1 MSSKKLESMLLS
13 DNINQEQIND
23 YLERDYKKNTREL
36 FVILLNAIKEKTLM
50 EINTILDNIEEIV
63 LSQDSDHQQVINNAL
78 KETKFKLE
86 TLKGHREN
94 VEIKSIRTRL
104 SEINDKLLLEKEKE
118 DNSNLYD
125 FYRYLIFEEKNY
137 IIEFDK
143 A

>member
-36 FVILLNAIKEKTLM
+36 FVVLLNAIKEKTLM

-78 KETKFKLE
+78 KEELDSLKEKFPIFSE
-86 TLKGHREN
+86 D
-94 VEIKSIRTRL
+94 IKSC
-104 SEINDKLLLEKEKE
+104 S
-118 DNSNLYD
+118 SNLVKMV
-125 FYRYLIFEEKNY
+125 EEY
-137 IIEFDK
+137 QK
-143 A
+143 ADAEVNNM